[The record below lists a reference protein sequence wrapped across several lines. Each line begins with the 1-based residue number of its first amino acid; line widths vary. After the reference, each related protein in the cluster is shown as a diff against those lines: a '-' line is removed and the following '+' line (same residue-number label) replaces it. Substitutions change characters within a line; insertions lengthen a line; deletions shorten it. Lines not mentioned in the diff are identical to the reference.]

1 MILKPD
7 EERVLRPLEYLLRIA
22 VDGDPMRPG
31 FQAQPM
37 YIFLNLAVPIVL
49 GSLLGGLMKIVA
61 RMRRTKKKR
70 REK

>member
-1 MILKPD
+1 M
-7 EERVLRPLEYLLRIA
+7 RVLEYLLRIA
-22 VDGDPMRPG
+22 ADGDPLRKG

-37 YIFLNLAVPIVL
+37 YIFLNLAVPILL
-49 GSLLGGLMKIVA
+49 GFFLGGLMKIVE